1 MKFCEWLFS
10 KLLVNEQLRLFV
22 DVADAFHI
30 DAVEPARLN
39 PFLWPSSP
47 HRKFLSRLAPSEK

>member
-30 DAVEPARLN
+30 ETVEPARK
-39 PFLWPSSP
+39 PFSLAFVSTSKFPS
-47 HRKFLSRLAPSEK
+47 LAAPSEK